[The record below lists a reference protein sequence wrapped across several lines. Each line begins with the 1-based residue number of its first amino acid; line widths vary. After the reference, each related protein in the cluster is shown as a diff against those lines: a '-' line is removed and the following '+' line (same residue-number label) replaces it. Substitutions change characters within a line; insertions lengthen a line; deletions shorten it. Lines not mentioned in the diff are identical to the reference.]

1 MNDQSIGT
9 ATPRAAAAASAAQPR
24 SLFPV
29 AGSWQVASGVAA
41 VMVLLALLGVGLT
54 TTSSTA
60 APAYWVSLVPVYG
73 VLCMGTAWARAR
85 HGDGARRLAVFRQL
99 FHWLGIG
106 IALSLDFVVRGT
118 GEETGTASGLNAL
131 LVLALGCYLAGV
143 HLEGLFAVVGV
154 LLTLTLIVVAKAEQ
168 YVWLIFVAGG
178 LAVVLMIAL
187 QWLLGRGRGRK
198 APASSSPASAST

>member
-1 MNDQSIGT
+1 
-9 ATPRAAAAASAAQPR
+9 
-24 SLFPV
+24 
-29 AGSWQVASGVAA
+29 
-41 VMVLLALLGVGLT
+41 
-54 TTSSTA
+54 
-60 APAYWVSLVPVYG
+60 VSLVPVYG
-73 VLCMGTAWARAR
+73 LLCMGTAWARAR
-85 HGDGARRLAVFRQL
+85 HGDAARRLAVFRQL

-106 IALSLDFVVRGT
+106 IALSLDFVIRGT

-178 LAVVLMIAL
+178 LAVVAMFGL
-187 QWLLGRGRGRK
+187 QWLLGRGRARK
-198 APASSSPASAST
+198 AAA